1 VWSVCCVLANLGI
14 CLLGLWRCF
23 ANNYLHWA
31 AVCTW
36 LLLNLQGQCSPI
48 TFSLSHTLNTLILT
62 GFVGEGIGFAKR
74 EYLVWYILFIL
85 FVPYAMLP
93 LPLKWCMVGGM
104 LTATTHVIITTI
116 AKFQQTRE
124 EPAYIDSSCVI
135 KQMVANSLLYVAI
148 NFAGM
153 YTKYLT
159 DRGQRL
165 AFIETHKAMEH
176 KKESEKEYQK
186 TQRLLD
192 SSEYYISREN
202 FSYKHVTF

>member
-1 VWSVCCVLANLGI
+1 M
-14 CLLGLWRCF
+14 
-23 ANNYLHWA
+23 
-31 AVCTW
+31 
-36 LLLNLQGQCSPI
+36 
-48 TFSLSHTLNTLILT
+48 
-62 GFVGEGIGFAKR
+62 
-74 EYLVWYILFIL
+74 WYVLFIL

-93 LPLKWCMVGGM
+93 LPLKWCMIGGT
-104 LTATTHVIITTI
+104 LTATTHIIITTI
-116 AKFQQTRE
+116 EKVK
-124 EPAYIDSSCVI
+124 DSRKSTNYVDDVCIV

-192 SSEYYISREN
+192 SSKFLNCVYYSSFKCINDS
-202 FSYKHVTF
+202 